1 MSKPY
6 KGVFIIK
13 ITDKA
18 NLYIYNDKT
27 DGFKILVVAE
37 NENDV
42 CSIVNEYIN
51 NPNIKNEFDDKLFC
65 CNMHNKILSIS
76 KNANK
81 IEENDITEFIGQIID
96 IFEDFLNDKNVIL
109 NDSKQNENENFK
121 TSNHVNICGTDYDI
135 LQKHIKDTLHNWKI
149 ISE

>member
-1 MSKPY
+1 MKIINADAIYLKPDDNLY
-6 KGVFIIK
+6 KTIEKIGRTCYKSEDK
-13 ITDKA
+13 IT
-18 NLYIYNDKT
+18 NDSTPTFVK
-27 DGFKILVVAE
+27 
-37 NENDV
+37 
-42 CSIVNEYIN
+42 
-51 NPNIKNEFDDKLFC
+51 
-65 CNMHNKILSIS
+65 MLSNR
-76 KNANK
+76 KDANK